1 MTGAEPAAA
10 PRVVVA
16 GVSGSGKST
25 LGAAL
30 AARLGVPFVDGDDL
44 HSEAAKAK
52 MHRGEPLT
60 DADRAPWLDRVAA
73 ALAAPRGVV
82 IACSALKRAY
92 RDRLRAAAPSAV
104 TLVLEAPRAVLEARL
119 RARHGHFM
127 PARLLDSQLATLE
140 PPQPDEPR
148 TAAVNDDAPANTV
161 LAQAARLVGELAR

>member
-1 MTGAEPAAA
+1 MTGAEAAA
-10 PRVVVA
+10 PPPRIVVG

-30 AARLGVPFVDGDDL
+30 AAKLGAPFIDGDDL

-73 ALAAPRGVV
+73 ALAAEPRGAV

-92 RDRLRAAAPSAV
+92 RDRLRAGAPGV
-104 TLVLEAPRAVLEARL
+104 VVLLLDAPRAAIE
-119 RARHGHFM
+119 
-127 PARLLDSQLATLE
+127 T
-140 PPQPDEPR
+140 PPVPR
-148 TAAVNDDAPANTV
+148 TSTVAPGPRGRSARAQLRKSATGRWRRYTLSRAAAPA
-161 LAQAARLVGELAR
+161 